1 MTTIS
6 NLENKLIVGL
16 AEIAVSGELS
26 EEFNEAAVIWF
37 FDNIIGPAAIRAV
50 FSELSKQGFVR
61 QISVNPKKYEI
72 TMELLRKAEEI
83 KESDNTLEEIFGDEL
98 DGLSIPTFEEL
109 PSAEQNDRALDE
121 IDVWEPLP
129 LEASETEVAE
139 VAGEVEEL
147 IEAVRIDNGYAAT
160 HPEEQKSILWALGSG
175 ANALREGLVT
185 RFALENF
192 LRNPLKKLMER
203 FPDAAIQISAQKLL
217 EKIIGLFSGGGG

>member
-6 NLENKLIVGL
+6 NLEHKLIVGL

-26 EEFNEAAVIWF
+26 EEFNEAAVVWF

-83 KESDNTLEEIFGDEL
+83 KESDNTLGEIFGNEL

-109 PSAEQNDRALDE
+109 PSTEPNDRAMDE
-121 IDVWEPLP
+121 IDIWEPLP
-129 LEASETEVAE
+129 LEASETEVTEAADE
-139 VAGEVEEL
+139 IEALV
-147 IEAVRIDNGYAAT
+147 EAVRGDNGYSANQ
-160 HPEEQKSILWALGSG
+160 PEEQKSIIWALGSG
-175 ANALREGLVT
+175 VNALREGLVT
-185 RFALENF
+185 RFAFENF
-192 LRNPLKKLMER
+192 LRNPLQKLIER
-203 FPDAAIQISAQKLL
+203 FKDAAIQFSAQKVL
-217 EKIIGLFSGGGG
+217 EKILGFFSGV